1 MRDITVTFL
10 GTGAGVSVDR
20 AHTAIVVDCADGTRL
35 LLDASSGN
43 SVMRQG
49 AAVGMAASHFD
60 QVLLTHHHGDHMGG
74 IPFISGQRRF
84 AGPGD
89 PAMHVYSTE
98 ETLDRLGKVCLATQM
113 NVPSVDQEGAYLAD
127 GRAFLSWTAV
137 DNNQWIT
144 LGRTTRACTFPAD
157 HIPGA
162 VGWKIESN
170 GVSVVFSGDTRFNPH
185 VAEAA
190 QGASLLIHEAF
201 CTDADQQAAANR
213 GHSTAGEAARIAT
226 QSGVAELV
234 ITHITPAFHAN
245 IQPLI
250 DDAKLHFQGPIS
262 AANDL
267 TVVTVSTP

>member
-1 MRDITVTFL
+1 
-10 GTGAGVSVDR
+10 
-20 AHTAIVVDCADGTRL
+20 
-35 LLDASSGN
+35 
-43 SVMRQG
+43 
-49 AAVGMAASHFD
+49 
-60 QVLLTHHHGDHMGG
+60 
-74 IPFISGQRRF
+74 
-84 AGPGD
+84 
-89 PAMHVYSTE
+89 MHVYSTE

-113 NVPSVDQEGAYLAD
+113 NVPSVDQAGAYLAD

-144 LGRTTRACTFPAD
+144 LGPTSRAYAFLVD

-245 IQPLI
+245 TQPLI

-267 TVVTVSTP
+267 TVVTVATP